1 MKDKYIGLAKD
12 IMQRE
17 EFIKDYEILFK
28 TYIQHLVGDAYEE
41 PSIEIGLR
49 LSRSAQ
55 ILVASD
61 VSENIEIGIRIIDM
75 FLELAPSYLE
85 DILIIAEAAF
95 SFLGNFPNVALIN
108 ERWVNRPRLSHSFN
122 YILTEEMH
130 KTINTIESLRIDT
143 TDFQVDLW
151 NNLQDGNDVVTIAP
165 TSTGKSY
172 IIMQYIIQSMINAED
187 STTYAV
193 YIVPSRALIY
203 EVSKKIQN
211 ILSEKMITNI
221 EVVTIAQKDKE
232 YKRKTIFVLTQER
245 MLMLLHFQALMRFG
259 YIVIDEAQ
267 NIAVGSRGVLLHIV
281 LSSVISK
288 GPVQL
293 IFSTPSINY
302 RDTFN
307 SLLDGTDNIC
317 TTKHSPVSK
326 NYIFVKCQGRDLVLR
341 TKEPEIEIKIPKNFS
356 GLDYYEIVKRLG
368 AKSNNIIYSNTKQLC
383 QNIVKKLLAK
393 VTTEKAE
400 LYDASDYIKKTVHEN
415 FSLADAI
422 KRGIVFHYGPLP
434 RNIRIMIENYVEE
447 KLIDY
452 VVCTSTLAEGVNLPA
467 QNLFIRDPKTFSKR
481 GTPTKPMSPIQFN
494 NIIGRAGRLMK
505 HFSGNVFYVDYEKW
519 DFPDSLEEKAD
530 DHKLPTYFK
539 ILKENIEDIINTM
552 RGGEGGKEIDVHTL
566 NATVNKILQDEDEG
580 RIEQILEEYV
590 DAQKRQQII
599 DAIKDLRNSIE
610 VPRAILNLNPTV
622 GIVQQNNL
630 YKYLYAL
637 DDIQPLKPR
646 LPHDSNFYSYLRY
659 NLLPLLIKYDIFQP
673 DTTIENQEIQ
683 NKYYD
688 KICIIANSWVRG
700 VSLNEIIQDY
710 ISAIKKRPQNTRIN
724 IDNIVRSIVVLID
737 KEIRFRLANAIKCFC
752 EIYILV
758 ASQKGE
764 DADDIPEFYSF
775 LEIGASGNLMI
786 GLISIGLSRQTA
798 IEICQLMNDIDIGSS
813 NVIDQIKNHS
823 RYTRLHR
830 ITQKEIESL
839 HL

>member
-1 MKDKYIGLAKD
+1 MKDRYDGLAKD

-17 EFIKDYEILFK
+17 EFKKDYEILFK
-28 TYIQHLVGDAYEE
+28 TYIQHLVGDTYEE

-55 ILVASD
+55 ILVASG

-108 ERWVNRPRLSHSFN
+108 ERWSNRPRLSHSFN

-130 KTINTIESLRIDT
+130 KIINTIESLRIDT

-203 EVSKKIQN
+203 EVSKKIHN
-211 ILSEKMITNI
+211 ILSEKKITNI

-245 MLMLLHFQALMRFG
+245 MLMLLHFQVLMRFG

-267 NIAVGSRGVLLHIV
+267 NIAEGSRGVLLHIV
-281 LSSVISK
+281 LSNVISR

-302 RDTFN
+302 QDTFN
-307 SLLDGTDNIC
+307 SLLGSNNIC
-317 TTKHSPVSK
+317 TTNHSPVSK
-326 NYIFVKCQGRDLVLR
+326 NYIFVKCQARDLVLH
-341 TKEPEIEIKIPKNFS
+341 TKEPEIEIRIPKNFYGS
-356 GLDYYEIVKRLG
+356 DYYKIIKRLG
-368 AKSNNIIYSNTKQLC
+368 AKSNNIIYSNTKLIC
-383 QNIVKKLLAK
+383 QRIVKNLLTQ

-400 LYDASDYIKKTVHEN
+400 LYDAADYIKKTVHEKY
-415 FSLADAI
+415 SLAEAI
-422 KRGIVFHYGPLP
+422 KKGIVFHYGPLP

-447 KLIDY
+447 RLIDY
-452 VVCTSTLAEGVNLPA
+452 VVCTSTLAEGVNMPA

-481 GTPTKPMSPIQFN
+481 GTPPKPMSPVQFN

-519 DFPDSLEEKAD
+519 DFTDSLEEKAD

-599 DAIKDLRNSIE
+599 DAIKDLRSSIE

-646 LPHDSNFYSYLRY
+646 LPHDSNFYSYLRDD
-659 NLLPLLIKYDIFQP
+659 LLPLLIKYDIFQP
-673 DTTIENQEIQ
+673 DTTIENKEIQ
-683 NKYYD
+683 NKYYS

-700 VSLNEIIQDY
+700 VSLKEIIQNS
-710 ISAIKKRPQNTRIN
+710 ISAKTRRSPHIKIN
-724 IDNIVRSIVVLID
+724 IDKEIRDIVALID

-764 DADDIPEFYSF
+764 DADTIPEFYSF
-775 LEIGASGNLMI
+775 LEIGASDNLMI

-798 IEICQLMNDIDIGSS
+798 IEICQLMKGIDIGSS

-823 RYTRLHR
+823 RYARLHR

>member
-1 MKDKYIGLAKD
+1 MKDRYDGLAKD

-17 EFIKDYEILFK
+17 EFKKDYEILFK
-28 TYIQHLVGDAYEE
+28 TYIQHLVGDTYEE
-41 PSIEIGLR
+41 PSIEIALR
-49 LSRSAQ
+49 LSKSAQ
-55 ILVASD
+55 ILVASYVD
-61 VSENIEIGIRIIDM
+61 ENIEIGIRIIDM
-75 FLELAPSYLE
+75 FLELEPSYLE
-85 DILIIAEAAF
+85 DILVIAETAF
-95 SFLGNFPNVALIN
+95 SFLGNFPNIALIN
-108 ERWVNRPRLSHSFN
+108 EKWSNRRQLSLSFN

-130 KTINTIESLRIDT
+130 KTINTIESLGINT
-143 TDFQVDLW
+143 TDFQIDLW
-151 NNLQDGNDVVTIAP
+151 NNLQNGNDVVTIAP

-172 IIMQYIIQSMINAED
+172 IIMQYIIKSMINAEN

-211 ILSEKMITNI
+211 ILSGQRITNI
-221 EVVTIAQKDKE
+221 DVVTIAQKDKE

-245 MLMLLHFQALMRFG
+245 LLMLLHFQKLMIFG

-267 NIAVGSRGVLLHIV
+267 NIAEGSRGVLLHIV
-281 LSSVISK
+281 LSRVISK

-302 RDTFN
+302 QNTFN

-326 NYIFVKCQGRDLVLR
+326 NYIFVKCQARDLVLR
-341 TKEPEIEIKIPKNFS
+341 TKKPEIEIRIPKNFRGS
-356 GLDYYEIVKRLG
+356 DYYKVVKRLG
-368 AKSNNIIYSNTKQLC
+368 AKSNNIIYSNTKLIC
-383 QNIVKKLLAK
+383 QRIVKNLLTQ
-393 VTTEKAE
+393 VTMEKAE
-400 LYDASDYIKKTVHEN
+400 LYDASDYIKKTVHEKY
-415 FSLADAI
+415 SLGEAI
-422 KRGIVFHYGPLP
+422 KKGIVFHYGPLP

-452 VVCTSTLAEGVNLPA
+452 VVCTSTLAEGVNMPA

-481 GTPTKPMSPIQFN
+481 GTPPKPMSPVRFN

-519 DFPDSLEEKAD
+519 EFPDSLEEKAD

-539 ILKENIEDIINTM
+539 VLKENIEDIINTM
-552 RGGEGGKEIDVHTL
+552 RGGESRNEIDVRIL

-590 DAQKRQQII
+590 DEQKRQQII

-610 VPRAILNLNPTV
+610 VPRAMLNLNPTV

-630 YKYLYAL
+630 YKHLYKL

-646 LPHDSNFYSYLRY
+646 LPHDSNFYSYLR
-659 NLLPLLIKYDIFQP
+659 NDLLPLLIEYDIFQL
-673 DTTIENQEIQ
+673 DTTIEDEVIL
-683 NKYYD
+683 NKYYS
-688 KICIIANSWVRG
+688 KICVIANSWVRG
-700 VSLNEIIQDY
+700 VSLKEIIQNS
-710 ISAIKKRPQNTRIN
+710 ISAKTRRFPHIKVN
-724 IDNIVRSIVVLID
+724 IDNEIRDIVALID
-737 KEIRFRLANAIKCFC
+737 KAIRFELANAIKCFC
-752 EIYILV
+752 EIYILI

-764 DADDIPEFYSF
+764 DTDAIPEFYSF
-775 LEIGASGNLMI
+775 LEIGASDNFMI

-798 IEICQLMNDIDIGSS
+798 IEICQLMNDIDIESS
-813 NVIDQIKNHS
+813 NVIDQIKSNS